1 MGRSEAEEVGMNL
14 GFRLFPISA
23 STMASKVDLLT
34 LCLLILC
41 LLVLAGVC
49 FLMLYSIIRF
59 RVGSKVR
66 RREHEPE
73 TIMPEIIWSAVPLC
87 LFMGLFVWGSW
98 LYYQMHEV
106 PANASDIYVVGK
118 QWMWKFEHPNGVR
131 ELNELH
137 VPVGE
142 PIRLVMT
149 SQDVIHSFFVPE
161 FRMKQDVLP
170 GRYTY
175 TWFQATRP
183 GVYHLFCTQYCGLD
197 HARMGGSV
205 TVLSK
210 EDYEQWLS
218 TGLAHATLAGGDKIS
233 RGHEIYK
240 TVGCIACHG
249 ENSPIRAPR
258 LIGIYG
264 TTIQLRNGDSTVV
277 DENYLHEKLIDPYAK
292 DVARETKD
300 YEAIMPSFAHLPPED
315 LMSLVAYLKAGAP
328 GSDHG
333 P

>member
-1 MGRSEAEEVGMNL
+1 MNL

-23 STMASKVDLLT
+23 STLSWKVDLLT
-34 LCLLILC
+34 FCLFGLCLIVLI
-41 LLVLAGVC
+41 GVAVA
-49 FLMLYSIIRF
+49 MLYSIVYF
-59 RVGSKVR
+59 RVGSKAVR
-66 RREHEPE
+66 HKLGPQKY
-73 TIMPEIIWSAVPLC
+73 TLEITWSLIPLF
-87 LFMGLFVWGSW
+87 LFLGLFVWGSW
-98 LYYQMHEV
+98 VYYQMHEV
-106 PANASDIYVVGK
+106 PSNASDIYVVGK

-149 SQDVIHSFFVPE
+149 SQDVIHSIFVPE

-197 HARMGGSV
+197 HAKMSGKV
-205 TVLSK
+205 VVLSK

-218 TGLAHATLAGGDKIS
+218 TGLDHATLRGADKVS
-233 RGHEIYK
+233 RGRELYQ

-249 ENSPIRAPR
+249 ENSPVRAPR
-258 LIGIYG
+258 LTSLYG
-264 TTIQLRNGDSTVV
+264 SAVQLRNGETVTV
-277 DENYLHEKLIDPYAK
+277 DENYLHEKLIKPYAK
-292 DVARETKD
+292 DVGLGDKE
-300 YEAIMPSFAHLPPED
+300 YEAIMPSFAHLSEED

-328 GSDHG
+328 GSDKG